1 MADNYIKDVLKD
13 VLRHT
18 HDLGIFEMVK
28 VKGSSEETGVE
39 TVDADKTVILKGVL
53 NNPVVDFIDATVGL
67 SSMGV
72 LKGYIQYPGFDDE
85 NATVQVKTEMVR
97 LFLLK

>member
-72 LKGYIQYPGFDDE
+72 LNILDLMMRTQQFKLKH
-85 NATVQVKTEMVR
+85 KTEMVR

>member
-18 HDLGIFEMVK
+18 HDLSIFEMVK
-28 VKGSSEETGVE
+28 IKGTSEVTEVE

-72 LKGYIQYPGFDDE
+72 SVSYTHLTLPTSDL
-85 NATVQVKTEMVR
+85 V
-97 LFLLK
+97 